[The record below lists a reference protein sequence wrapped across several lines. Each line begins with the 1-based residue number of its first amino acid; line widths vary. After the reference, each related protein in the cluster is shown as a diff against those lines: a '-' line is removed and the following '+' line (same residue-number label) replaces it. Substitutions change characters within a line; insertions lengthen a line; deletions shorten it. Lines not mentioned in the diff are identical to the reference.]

1 MYIQMRHCAKA
12 SIEKFENWNIKQ
24 MALLVPSAHRG
35 ICSQRLV
42 NFSSKPFPIPCLC
55 QKKDT
60 KGLGKLAFHEI
71 SLVKIQEYVS
81 PSLPPF
87 YTLFHLP
94 SSDHTWKMFWQ
105 DTQCQLCKRLAG
117 PFIPLSWSCVVWKK
131 SFTLDVI
138 TRGSQRPFSCVFG
151 HFRHDDDKQSTKQSV
166 DPSASLLLRRQSFAM
181 CGSFADFQ
189 TFS

>member
-60 KGLGKLAFHEI
+60 KGLGKPAFHEI

-81 PSLPPF
+81 PFLTPSKLSSIYQIQTIHEKCF
-87 YTLFHLP
+87 WNAYNSRVIIKSQCGIGEYTINVIQP
-94 SSDHTWKMFWQ
+94 
-105 DTQCQLCKRLAG
+105 
-117 PFIPLSWSCVVWKK
+117 K
-131 SFTLDVI
+131 SFVNQHFHTISEEKEQSWLALLPV
-138 TRGSQRPFSCVFG
+138 SRPPLVS
-151 HFRHDDDKQSTKQSV
+151 K
-166 DPSASLLLRRQSFAM
+166 LRK
-181 CGSFADFQ
+181 
-189 TFS
+189 T